1 MLLQQSRQEK
11 NFWVKVREDSNLW
24 HSNIGINCLLSWEGT
39 LFLSEKDKWVDLAK
53 ESNFK

>member
-11 NFWVKVREDSNLW
+11 NFWVKVRKDSNLW
-24 HSNIGINCLLSWEGT
+24 HSNIGINCLLSWA
-39 LFLSEKDKWVDLAK
+39 EKDKWVDLAK

>member
-24 HSNIGINCLLSWEGT
+24 HSNIA
-39 LFLSEKDKWVDLAK
+39 FLAELRKISGADLAK